1 MAGDPLAEVQ
11 HQAEEGLAFTRKTRF
26 GLIADILASRLGLI
40 RTLRGLT
47 PEFGSFDDDQF
58 DEAEF
63 ERHLSRESAIA
74 ECFYRV
80 LVLQARSTRR

>member
-1 MAGDPLAEVQ
+1 MATGCPIPGCALTEKLC
-11 HQAEEGLAFTRKTRF
+11 EGRHTQIWRAR
-26 GLIADILASRLGLI
+26 
-40 RTLRGLT
+40 LT